1 MIDASFKDRRGER
14 ALFMRRALLA
24 ALLVLLCL
32 ALVAA
37 RLFKLQVVE
46 HDHFSTLSEDN
57 RIKVQPL
64 PPSRGLIYDANG
76 VLLADNLP
84 SYALEITPENVAD
97 LDATIDAL
105 AQIVTITDADRER
118 FARLLPKRRRFEGA
132 AIRLDLNE
140 RERAR
145 IAVHGHRFPGV
156 DIHAELLRYYP
167 KGAVTAHVLGYV
179 GRINEQEMERI
190 DVSDYAGT
198 SHIGKLGVEK
208 AHEEWLHGHVGHEQ
222 AVVNAR
228 GRVLERR
235 EEKPPVPGRDL
246 HLFLD
251 TELQRDAIAA
261 LGEHRGALVAIDP
274 QTGGVLALASTPTY
288 DPNPFVGGIGY
299 AEYAALRD
307 DIDHPLYNRAVR
319 GQYPPGSTIK
329 PFVALAGLALGEIS
343 PFDGKYCGGYFQLPG
358 QSHRYRCWRRGGHG
372 TVAMEAAIV
381 QSCDVYFYRLAN
393 DLGIDR
399 LNGFL
404 AEFGFGARTGVDI
417 AGELGGLLPSPAWK
431 ERVRK
436 EIWYPGETLI
446 VGIGQGSFL
455 ATPLQLAAATATMAN
470 HGRYI
475 LPRMVKATRAG
486 VGKPLQPTAPEVH
499 RVPVDDPRHWQDV
512 VDAMTEVVE
521 GPRGTARRIRSPD
534 YRIAGKTGTAQV
546 FTVGQNETY
555 NEAQVAER
563 MRDHALFVAFAPVEE
578 PRIAVAVIIENG
590 GHGGSV
596 AAPIARAVM
605 DSYLLGERV
614 PASIDAAVRGL
625 GRGNGE
631 EQDET
636 GSERANER

>member
-1 MIDASFKDRRGER
+1 MLNVDFEDHGSER
-14 ALFMRRALLA
+14 ALFIRRALLSSF
-24 ALLVLLCL
+24 LVVTCL
-32 ALVAA
+32 ALVGA
-37 RLFKLQVVE
+37 RLFNLQVVK
-46 HDHFSTLSEDN
+46 HDHFATLSEDN
-57 RIKVQPL
+57 RIKIQPL
-64 PPSRGLIYDANG
+64 PPSRGLIYDVNG

-84 SYALEITPENVAD
+84 SYALEITPENVD
-97 LDATIDAL
+97 GLDATIDAL
-105 AQIVTITDADRER
+105 AQIVPITDDDRER
-118 FARLLPKRRRFEGA
+118 FARMLPKRRRFEGVP
-132 AIRLDLNE
+132 IRLDLNE

-156 DIHAELLRYYP
+156 DIHAEMLRYYP
-167 KGAVTAHVLGYV
+167 EGVATAHVLGYV
-179 GRINEQEMERI
+179 GRINEHEMERI

-251 TELQRDAIAA
+251 INLQQDAIAA

-288 DPNPFVGGIGY
+288 DPNPFVAGISHAG
-299 AEYAALRD
+299 YAALRD
-307 DIDHPLYNRAVR
+307 DIDKPLYNRAVR
-319 GQYPPGSTIK
+319 GQYPPGSTVK

-343 PFDGKYCGGYFQLPG
+343 PFDRSFCGGYFQLPG
-358 QSHRYRCWRRGGHG
+358 HTHRYRCWRRGGHG
-372 TVAMEAAIV
+372 AVAMEAAIV

-404 AEFGFGARTGVDI
+404 SEFGFGARTGADI
-417 AGELGGLLPSPAWK
+417 SGEQGGLLPSPEWK
-431 ERVRK
+431 QRVRK
-436 EIWYPGETLI
+436 QVWYPGETLI

-455 ATPLQLAAATATMAN
+455 ATPLQLAAATAAMAN
-470 HGRYI
+470 HGHYI
-475 LPRMVKATRAG
+475 VPRLVKATRAG
-486 VGKPLQPTAPEVH
+486 VGKPLEPTEAETH
-499 RVPVDDPRHWQDV
+499 QVPVDDPRQWQDV

-521 GPRGTARRIRSPD
+521 GGRGTARRIESD
-534 YRIAGKTGTAQV
+534 VYRIAGKTGTAQV
-546 FTVGQNETY
+546 FTVGQNESY
-555 NEAQVAER
+555 NESQVAER
-563 MRDHALFVAFAPVEE
+563 MRDHALFVAFAPVED
-578 PRIAVAVIIENG
+578 PRIAVAVIVENG

-614 PASIDAAVRGL
+614 PAPMEAAVRGL
-625 GRGNGE
+625 RPE
-631 EQDET
+631 SDEAPG
-636 GSERANER
+636 GSR

>member
-1 MIDASFKDRRGER
+1 MVDAGIKDRRGER
-14 ALFMRRALLA
+14 TLFVRRALLA

-32 ALVAA
+32 VLVAA
-37 RLFKLQVVE
+37 RLVKLQVVE

-57 RIKVQPL
+57 RIKIQPL

-84 SYALEITPENVAD
+84 SYALQITPENVED

-105 AQIVTITDADRER
+105 AKIVTITDGDRER
-118 FARLLPKRRRFEGA
+118 FARQLPKRRRFDGV
-132 AIRLDLNE
+132 AIRHDLNE

-167 KGAVTAHVLGYV
+167 KAEVTAHVLGYV
-179 GRINEQEMERI
+179 GRINEREMEHI
-190 DVSDYAGT
+190 NVSDYAGT

-251 TELQRDAIAA
+251 IDLQRDAIAA
-261 LGEHRGALVAIDP
+261 LGGHRGALVAIDP
-274 QTGGVLALASTPTY
+274 QNGGVLALASTPTY
-288 DPNPFVGGIGY
+288 DPNPFVGGISY
-299 AEYAALRD
+299 AAYGALRD

-329 PFVALAGLALGEIS
+329 PFIALGGLALGEIS
-343 PFDGKYCGGYFQLPG
+343 AFDAKFCGGHFQLPG
-358 QSHRYRCWRRGGHG
+358 HDHRYRCWRRGGHG
-372 TVAMEAAIV
+372 TLAMKDAIV

-393 DLGIDR
+393 DLGIERMD
-399 LNGFL
+399 GFL

-417 AGELGGLLPSPAWK
+417 AGELGGLLPSPEWK
-431 ERVRK
+431 RRVRK
-436 EIWYPGETLI
+436 EAWYPGETLI

-455 ATPLQLAAATATMAN
+455 TTPLQLAAATAAMAN

-475 LPRMVKATRAG
+475 VPRMVKATRAG
-486 VGKPLQPTAPEVH
+486 VGKPLVPTVPEGH
-499 RVPVDDPRHWQDV
+499 QVPVDDPRQWQDV
-512 VDAMTEVVE
+512 IDAMAQVVE
-521 GPRGTARRIRSPD
+521 GGRGTARRIYSDD
-534 YRIAGKTGTAQV
+534 YRIAGKTGTSQV
-546 FTVGQNETY
+546 FTVGQNESY
-555 NEAQVAER
+555 NESEVAER
-563 MRDHALFVAFAPVEE
+563 MRDHALFVAFAPVEA
-578 PRIAVAVIIENG
+578 PRIAVAIIVENG

-614 PASIDAAVRGL
+614 PDPFEAAVRGL
-625 GRGNGE
+625 GRGQGE
-631 EQDET
+631 
-636 GSERANER
+636 SENENER

>member
-1 MIDASFKDRRGER
+1 MMDIGFKDHRTER
-14 ALFMRRALLA
+14 VLFTRRALLS
-24 ALLVLLCL
+24 ALLVGICL
-32 ALVAA
+32 ALVGA
-37 RLFKLQVVE
+37 RLFNLQVVK

-57 RIKVQPL
+57 RIKIQPL

-84 SYALEITPENVAD
+84 SYELEITPEHVD
-97 LDATIDAL
+97 ELDATIDAL
-105 AQIVTITDADRER
+105 AQIVEITDDDRER
-118 FARLLPKRRRFEGA
+118 FARLLPKRRRFEGVP
-132 AIRLDLNE
+132 IRLDLDE

-167 KGAVTAHVLGYV
+167 EGVATAHVLGYV
-179 GRINEQEMERI
+179 GRINEREMERI

-198 SHIGKLGVEK
+198 SHIGKLGVEQ

-251 TELQRDAIAA
+251 IKLQRDAIAA
-261 LGEHRGALVAIDP
+261 LGAHRGAVVAIDP
-274 QTGGVLALASTPTY
+274 ETGGVLALASTPTY
-288 DPNPFVGGIGY
+288 DPNPFVSGIGH

-307 DIDHPLYNRAVR
+307 DIDKPLYNRAVR

-329 PFVALAGLALGEIS
+329 PFVALGGLALGAVS
-343 PFDGKYCGGYFQLPG
+343 PFDRKFCGGYFQLPG
-358 QSHRYRCWRRGGHG
+358 HSHRYRCWRRGGHG
-372 TVAMEAAIV
+372 SVAMEDAIV

-393 DLGIDR
+393 DLGIER

-404 AEFGFGARTGVDI
+404 SEFGFGARTGADI
-417 AGELGGLLPSPAWK
+417 AGEQGGLLPSPEWK
-431 ERVRK
+431 QRARK
-436 EIWYPGETLI
+436 QVWYPGETLI

-455 ATPLQLAAATATMAN
+455 ATPLQLAAATAAMAN
-470 HGRYI
+470 HGHYI
-475 LPRMVKATRAG
+475 VPRMVKATRAG
-486 VGKPLQPTAPEVH
+486 VGKPLEPTRLEWH
-499 RVPVDDPRHWQDV
+499 QVPVEDPRQWQDV
-512 VDAMTEVVE
+512 IDAMTEVVE
-521 GPRGTARRIRSPD
+521 GGRGTARRIHND
-534 YRIAGKTGTAQV
+534 AYRIAGKTGTAQV
-546 FTVGQNETY
+546 FTVGQNESY
-555 NEAQVAER
+555 NESQVAER
-563 MRDHALFVAFAPVEE
+563 MRDHALFVAFAPVEA

-605 DSYLLGERV
+605 DSYLLDQRV
-614 PASIDAAVRGL
+614 PASMDAAVRGL
-625 GRGNGE
+625 GQELAGAEHDAR
-631 EQDET
+631 
-636 GSERANER
+636 